1 MKKLFL
7 GILLAGT
14 TLVACN
20 QTKPTDEAKVD
31 GATTTVNA
39 NAPVMKFEF
48 DSHDFGKAKAG
59 DKVTY
64 EFKFTNTGSSP
75 LIITNATASCGCT
88 VPEWPKEPVQPGQG
102 GKIKVTFDTANKE
115 GLQDKQITVTANTSP
130 AQNVVHLVG
139 EVLTK

>member
-7 GILLAGT
+7 GLLLAGT

-20 QTKPTDEAKVD
+20 QTKSTDDAKTD
-31 GATTTVNA
+31 GVTTTVNA

-48 DSHDFGKAKAG
+48 DSHDFGKVKAG

-64 EFKFTNTGSSP
+64 EFKFTNTGPSP

-88 VPEWPKEPVQPGQG
+88 VPEWPKEPIQPGQG
-102 GKIKVTFDTANKE
+102 GKIKVTFDSANKE

-130 AQNVVHLVG
+130 AQNIVHLVG